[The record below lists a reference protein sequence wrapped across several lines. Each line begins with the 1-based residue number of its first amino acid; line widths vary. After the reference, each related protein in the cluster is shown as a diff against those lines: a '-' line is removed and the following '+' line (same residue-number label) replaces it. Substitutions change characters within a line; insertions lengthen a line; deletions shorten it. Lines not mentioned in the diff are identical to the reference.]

1 MRVSEQP
8 AYVLHHYSYRET
20 SLLLEIFARD
30 YGRLGILA
38 KGARRARPRTRM
50 PLDPFQRLLMGWSG
64 KGELPVLTG
73 VDLDGDPIFLSGEA
87 LYCGFYMNELLFR
100 LLHRHDPHE
109 ALFAAYQSSLQALQ
123 GDDIAEATLR
133 IFEKRLLQE
142 VGYGLVLD
150 TEINNNVPIEPGRM
164 YEYLPMH
171 GPVRATDRKEITT
184 EQSVSISGDS
194 LIALARET
202 LTEQRALRESKSLM
216 RVVLGLYLGRKP
228 LNSRKLFRDLK
239 RIPIIE
245 TDTEALIDPARR

>member
-1 MRVSEQP
+1 MRVSEQL

-38 KGARRARPRTRM
+38 KGARRARPRARM
-50 PLDPFQRLLMGWSG
+50 PLEPFQRLLMGWSG
-64 KGELPVLTG
+64 KGDLPVLTG

-123 GDDIAEATLR
+123 GGDIAEATLR

-150 TEINNNVPIEPGRM
+150 TEINSDVPIEPGRM
-164 YEYLPMH
+164 YEYLPLH
-171 GPVRATDRKEITT
+171 GPVRAPDRKEITT
-184 EQSVSISGDS
+184 EKSVSISGNS
-194 LIALARET
+194 LIVLARET
-202 LTEQRALRESKSLM
+202 LTEQRALREIISFM
-216 RVVLGLYLGRKP
+216 RVVLGLSLGSMP
-228 LNSRKLFRDLK
+228 LNSRKLFHDLK
-239 RIPIIE
+239 QIPIIE